1 MNDIGKG
8 TVSRRAPQG
17 GPPLLALALPYA
29 ALTLAGLVIGA
40 GVTRPDDTPA
50 EVARLLLDHQAAA
63 TVLSAAV
70 FGASV
75 PLVIWSA
82 TAYRR
87 LRRLGVTAPGS
98 AIAFAGGLLASA
110 SLALSGLVSWTA
122 ATTAPVLTPEILRAL
137 STLAFAA
144 GGPGFVPFFALLVA
158 GVAVPGLLLGLL
170 PRQWAWAGL
179 VIAALGMLAVLS
191 LLTPALY
198 PLLPVGRFG
207 GLVWLVAVSVLLPRT
222 RPRHTTGTRP
232 GSDGT
237 DTEGEGMPR

>member
-1 MNDIGKG
+1 MNDIEKG
-8 TVSRRAPQG
+8 TVSERVPQG
-17 GPPLLALALPYA
+17 GPPLLALALPYG
-29 ALTLAGLVIGA
+29 ALTVVGLALGAGLA
-40 GVTRPDDTPA
+40 RPDDTPA
-50 EVARLLLDHQAAA
+50 EVARLLTEHQSASTVLAAA
-63 TVLSAAV
+63 VV
-70 FGASV
+70 GASV
-75 PLVIWSA
+75 PLAIWSA

-110 SLALSGLVSWTA
+110 SLVLSGLVSWTA
-122 ATTAPVLTPEILRAL
+122 ATTAPVLTPEVLRAL

-170 PRQWAWAGL
+170 PRAWAWAGL
-179 VIAALGMLAVLS
+179 VIAALGMLAVFS

-207 GLVWLVAVSVLLPRT
+207 GLVWMVAVSVLLPRT
-222 RPRHTTGTRP
+222 RPRRTT
-232 GSDGT
+232 
-237 DTEGEGMPR
+237 